1 MVQALDHTRPA
12 LARVE
17 EGTLVLE
24 WLEEDDPVV
33 LRVVSDADD
42 VEQAARSCLEV
53 GARALV
59 AGHAALDEVLVGRS
73 FDRLVERLDG
83 SVDREVGRITEAAT
97 QLVGEDDG
105 ALTKM
110 FVDLKA
116 QLEERLGALF
126 DPDSKTSAMALL
138 EEVFSDSSTKVLH
151 TLRGALDPDD
161 DATPLGRWRAE
172 LSKAIHEQNETVLRE
187 IRDLATAMAVR
198 EARVDLWERS
208 TQKGVAFEELV
219 GMAFTEVGT
228 IHGDIVEP
236 VGRERG
242 CDGSL
247 VGDIVVTLSPDD
259 CPTGRAAFVLE
270 AKTRKLTLR
279 KTLDE
284 LDVAMANREST
295 AGIAVFSDRALAP
308 TPSLF
313 SAYGDK
319 AVLVLD
325 AELPD
330 PQAVELA
337 YAWARW
343 IVRRAGSEDAPEAD
357 ARKVREAIDAAVHG
371 LDRAM
376 GVRRCFNTIRRS
388 AGQGSDELAELVAEV
403 RAAVEEIRSLLAPE

>member
-1 MVQALDHTRPA
+1 MVQALDHTQPS

-17 EGTLVLE
+17 GGTLVLE
-24 WLEEDDPVV
+24 WLEDDDPIV

-53 GARALV
+53 GARALL

-83 SVDREVGRITEAAT
+83 SVDREVGRITDAAT

-110 FVDLKA
+110 LGDLKVEVE
-116 QLEERLGALF
+116 QRLGALF

-138 EEVFSDSSTKVLH
+138 EEVFSESSARVLH
-151 TLRGALDPDD
+151 SLRGAFDPEDE
-161 DATPLGRWRAE
+161 TTSFGRWRSE
-172 LSKAIHEQNETVLRE
+172 LAKSIHEQNETVLHE
-187 IRDLATAMAVR
+187 IRDLATTMAVR

-208 TQKGVAFEELV
+208 TQKGAAFEELV
-219 GMAFTEVGT
+219 GIAFTEVGT

-242 CDGSL
+242 SDGSL
-247 VGDIVVTLSPDD
+247 VGDVLVTLNPDD
-259 CPTGRAAFVLE
+259 CPAGRAAFVLE

-295 AGIAVFSDRALAP
+295 ASIAVFSDRSLAP

-313 SAYGDK
+313 STFGDQ
-319 AVLVLD
+319 AILVLD
-325 AELPD
+325 AKLPD

-343 IVRRAGSEDAPEAD
+343 IVRRSGAEDVPEAD

-371 LDRAM
+371 LDRGMA
-376 GVRRCFNTIRRS
+376 VRRCLNAIRRS

-403 RAAVEEIRSLLAPE
+403 RAAVEEIRALLAGS

>member
-1 MVQALDHTRPA
+1 
-12 LARVE
+12 
-17 EGTLVLE
+17 
-24 WLEEDDPVV
+24 
-33 LRVVSDADD
+33 
-42 VEQAARSCLEV
+42 
-53 GARALV
+53 
-59 AGHAALDEVLVGRS
+59 EVLVGRS

-138 EEVFSDSSTKVLH
+138 EDVFSDSSTKVLH

-172 LSKAIHEQNETVLRE
+172 LSKAIHEQNEAVLRE

-247 VGDIVVTLSPDD
+247 VGDIVVTLSRD
-259 CPTGRAAFVLE
+259 
-270 AKTRKLTLR
+270 
-279 KTLDE
+279 
-284 LDVAMANREST
+284 
-295 AGIAVFSDRALAP
+295 
-308 TPSLF
+308 
-313 SAYGDK
+313 
-319 AVLVLD
+319 
-325 AELPD
+325 
-330 PQAVELA
+330 
-337 YAWARW
+337 
-343 IVRRAGSEDAPEAD
+343 
-357 ARKVREAIDAAVHG
+357 
-371 LDRAM
+371 
-376 GVRRCFNTIRRS
+376 
-388 AGQGSDELAELVAEV
+388 
-403 RAAVEEIRSLLAPE
+403 

>member
-1 MVQALDHTRPA
+1 
-12 LARVE
+12 
-17 EGTLVLE
+17 
-24 WLEEDDPVV
+24 
-33 LRVVSDADD
+33 
-42 VEQAARSCLEV
+42 
-53 GARALV
+53 
-59 AGHAALDEVLVGRS
+59 
-73 FDRLVERLDG
+73 
-83 SVDREVGRITEAAT
+83 
-97 QLVGEDDG
+97 
-105 ALTKM
+105 M

-138 EEVFSDSSTKVLH
+138 EDVFSDSSTKVLH

-172 LSKAIHEQNETVLRE
+172 LSKAIHEQNEAVLRE

-357 ARKVREAIDAAVHG
+357 ALKGPRSDRCRGAWTRPRHGRAPLLQHDPPIGGAGFGRTSGARRGGPRSCRESPLTARTRVDPAAVRSRGGAKKGASPSLNSGVLSTHRS
-371 LDRAM
+371 DRP
-376 GVRRCFNTIRRS
+376 RRTP
-388 AGQGSDELAELVAEV
+388 QGSPRLSA
-403 RAAVEEIRSLLAPE
+403 